1 MMAGQRN
8 LPFGDFFVN
17 KVIRVMDGIQWHQQH
32 QRQEQQPALFHASC
46 VPQATCKLTA
56 ARMLIEPRN
65 PWRSAREV
73 RVL

>member
-1 MMAGQRN
+1 
-8 LPFGDFFVN
+8 
-17 KVIRVMDGIQWHQQH
+17 MDGIQWHQQH